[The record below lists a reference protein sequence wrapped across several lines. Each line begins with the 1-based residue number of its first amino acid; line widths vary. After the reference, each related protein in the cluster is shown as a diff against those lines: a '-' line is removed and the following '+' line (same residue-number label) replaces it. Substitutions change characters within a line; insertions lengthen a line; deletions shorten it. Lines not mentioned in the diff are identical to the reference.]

1 MKKVGVFIIGTLLLF
16 GAQALQAQNTEVVN
30 DSLTDQSTW
39 SGLDLIYKRQHITEK
54 KPIAYEPIREADI
67 MWSKL
72 VWRMIDF
79 RQKMNQP
86 LYFPTVPIGER
97 MSLIDVLMEAI
108 KNGDVTAYKPN
119 QFEDSNEFQEIMSYD
134 QVLEAFDAKDTE
146 EIVNDPVTGE
156 PITTIIKGSIH
167 TDEVLQ
173 VLVKELWFFD
183 RKRSLLE
190 VRIIGLCPIRVYNK
204 TDGLNPEDSQRKTKL
219 FWIKFPESRE
229 VLAQREVFNPYNDAE
244 RRSYDEIF
252 HKRFFDGFVVQESNV
267 YNNRMIQ
274 QYKMGVETLL
284 ESERL
289 EDFIYRYEHDLW
301 EY

>member
-1 MKKVGVFIIGTLLLF
+1 MKKVGVYIIGILLLF
-16 GAQALQAQNTEVVN
+16 GFQTVQAQNLEEGAN
-30 DSLTDQSTW
+30 DSIADQSTW
-39 SGLDLIYKRQHITEK
+39 SGLDLVYKRQHITDK

-72 VWRMIDF
+72 VWRIIDL

-86 LYFPTVPIGER
+86 MYFPTMPIGER

-108 KNGDVTAYKPN
+108 KNDELKAYKPSV
-119 QFEDSNEFQEIMSYD
+119 DGLNEFKEPFTYD
-134 QVLEAFDAKDTE
+134 GVLVEFDAKDVVSYVT
-146 EIVNDPVTGE
+146 DPVTGE
-156 PITTIIKGSIH
+156 PVERIIKGSIR
-167 TDEVLQ
+167 TDEVVQL
-173 VLVKELWFFD
+173 LVKEMWFFD
-183 RKRSLLE
+183 RKRSIME
-190 VRIIGLCPIRVYNK
+190 VRIIGLCPIRVYYK
-204 TDGLNPEDSQRKTKL
+204 TDDIDMEEVQYKKL
-219 FWIKFPESRE
+219 FWVKFPEARNI
-229 VLAQREVFNPYNDAE
+229 LAQKEVFNPFNDAE

-274 QYKMGVETLL
+274 QYTLGIETLL
-284 ESERL
+284 ESERV

>member
-16 GAQALQAQNTEVVN
+16 GSQTLQAQNTEVVN

-267 YNNRMIQ
+267 YNHRMIQ